1 MFLMS
6 VSLQLFIK
14 VPFFGNVV
22 LSFSFLTKLMIHVF
36 CHIVQSVSN
45 YCDFKHGKYMLMI
58 DLCHSLL
65 FKYLFINMQ
74 ESS

>member
-1 MFLMS
+1 M
-6 VSLQLFIK
+6 
-14 VPFFGNVV
+14 V
-22 LSFSFLTKLMIHVF
+22 LSFYFLTELMIHVF

-45 YCDFKHGKYMLMI
+45 YYDFKHGKYTLMI